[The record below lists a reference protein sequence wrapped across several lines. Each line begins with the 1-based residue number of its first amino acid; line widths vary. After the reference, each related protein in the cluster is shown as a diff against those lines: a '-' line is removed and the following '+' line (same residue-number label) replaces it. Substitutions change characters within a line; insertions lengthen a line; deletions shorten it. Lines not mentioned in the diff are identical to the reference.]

1 MLRTNDTN
9 RTPHLEWVNISY
21 LTLAVSGNAN
31 ISIRNTLNGTYV
43 VSNASMT
50 NFDTGL
56 YNYTWSTSVQ
66 STYLAVVK
74 CNVSNKE
81 YIGVKEF
88 STQNIAG
95 GGTTST
101 GGLPLNIF
109 SSVGGSYN
117 PGDEVSIHAS
127 ITNSSGMLV
136 NATINNSVYY
146 PNGTLLTRGLSTEQ
160 SLGIYNFSF
169 RLLSS
174 DPLGTYSVRIDAN
187 YSGNEIH
194 DSLAFIVTTATTTSG
209 SGGLPLNIYNDV
221 GASYQPGATLRI
233 FSTVINSTGR
243 LVNATVNITIYE
255 PDGSLEN
262 SSLSTLQTTGRYSY
276 SYVLPST
283 EGTYRIEID
292 ANYSGDEIHDS
303 LAFTVS
309 TAAGGGG
316 GNATVPEV
324 IVDAPA
330 AININTLFDIIA
342 LTKSSSGLAADC
354 STDASIT
361 IRNTLNGTNVVTSA
375 PMTKFDTW
383 LYNYTWSTSV
393 QSTYLAIVK
402 CTILAVEYTGI
413 KEFSTQDIAG
423 GTTSTGAEIIVDA
436 PAVINTNTK
445 FDIISLAR
453 SSTGAPVNC
462 DVITS
467 SNGTFVDDVYANW
480 TAGMFINTS
489 ANNPPGYGNI
499 TLNQRNGDNRIFVDD
514 VQANWTAGT
523 FINTSTNSSAGYGN
537 ITLNQTSGN
546 YSLNGTFTSQ
556 VFNAGN
562 AASWINLTW
571 NSNQP
576 AGTNISIDVRSCS
589 QSDCSDGIWSNNISY
604 SSPLILNA
612 TITPNSRYFQYKA
625 ALRTNDTNR
634 TPHLEWINISYLT
647 LAVS

>member
-50 NFDTGL
+50 NFHTGL

-221 GASYQPGATLRI
+221 GLSYAPGGTLRI
-233 FSTVINSTGR
+233 FTTVVNSTGR
-243 LVNATVNITIYE
+243 LVNASVNITVYK
-255 PDGSLEN
+255 PDISLVDSN
-262 SSLSTLQTTGRYSY
+262 FATLLTTGRYQY
-276 SYVLPST
+276 SVVLPST
-283 EGTYRIEID
+283 EGTYSVEVD
-292 ANYSGDEIHDS
+292 ANYSGNEAHDS
-303 LAFTVS
+303 LAFVVS
-309 TAAGGGG
+309 TSATSGGS
-316 GNATVPEV
+316 NATVPEV
-324 IVDAPA
+324 IV
-330 AININTLFDIIA
+330 N
-342 LTKSSSGLAADC
+342 
-354 STDASIT
+354 
-361 IRNTLNGTNVVTSA
+361 
-375 PMTKFDTW
+375 
-383 LYNYTWSTSV
+383 
-393 QSTYLAIVK
+393 
-402 CTILAVEYTGI
+402 
-413 KEFSTQDIAG
+413 
-423 GTTSTGAEIIVDA
+423 A

-445 FDIISLAR
+445 LDR
-453 SSTGAPVNC
+453 
-462 DVITS
+462 
-467 SNGTFVDDVYANW
+467 
-480 TAGMFINTS
+480 
-489 ANNPPGYGNI
+489 
-499 TLNQRNGDNRIFVDD
+499 
-514 VQANWTAGT
+514 
-523 FINTSTNSSAGYGN
+523 
-537 ITLNQTSGN
+537 
-546 YSLNGTFTSQ
+546 
-556 VFNAGN
+556 
-562 AASWINLTW
+562 
-571 NSNQP
+571 
-576 AGTNISIDVRSCS
+576 
-589 QSDCSDGIWSNNISY
+589 
-604 SSPLILNA
+604 
-612 TITPNSRYFQYKA
+612 K
-625 ALRTNDTNR
+625 
-634 TPHLEWINISYLT
+634 
-647 LAVS
+647 